1 MPRIYVP
8 NLEAGRLMPRPA
20 QEADA
25 RPVPPALTLHVGLGH
40 CCGLSFQSPNMHGSG
55 TWSNQN
61 STFNSQPSQLLY
73 LCKTQFRTNFSGRT
87 LPHSGLGKC
96 AEHPTYS
103 TFLGSL
109 KRRHREGWRGCW
121 SLHSRDTSPEGS
133 QDPWG
138 QHFPRL
144 RIPVQHSMGLQGQ
157 RGRDRQHGYRGLTG
171 A

>member
-1 MPRIYVP
+1 
-8 NLEAGRLMPRPA
+8 MPRPA
-20 QEADA
+20 QEANA
-25 RPVPPALTLHVGLGH
+25 HPVPPALTLHVGLCH
-40 CCGLSFQSPNMHGSG
+40 CCGLSFQSPNVRGSR

-73 LCKTQFRTNFSGRT
+73 LCKTQFRTICSGRT

-109 KRRHREGWRGCW
+109 KRRHREGCMAAGLCTAGIR
-121 SLHSRDTSPEGS
+121 LLRDDGS

-138 QHFPRL
+138 QHFPCL
-144 RIPVQHSMGLQGQ
+144 RTPVQHSTGLQGQ
-157 RGRDRQHGYRGLTG
+157 RGGDRQHGYRGLTG